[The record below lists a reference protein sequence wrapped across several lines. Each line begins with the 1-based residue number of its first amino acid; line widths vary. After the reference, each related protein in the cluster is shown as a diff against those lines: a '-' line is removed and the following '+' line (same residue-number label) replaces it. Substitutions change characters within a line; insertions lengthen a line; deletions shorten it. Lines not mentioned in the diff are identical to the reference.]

1 MQTPPHHSSF
11 PPPFPL
17 SVLLG
22 QSPQLFNHKQ
32 LLNESNRRN
41 CFRNYL
47 NIGFSAAFKDLIFTI
62 TAWLDLLG
70 FNIFFFFFRF
80 LTSFLHQ
87 YSPSRGKFQGAQPG
101 IPWAAGSW
109 SDTCWAACPSSR
121 SPPEE
126 PGRCLLCSAR
136 RVFFMWWHHSF
147 YGAAEAASSAR
158 LQPLCRAVHSGA
170 HAGARVK
177 TKADC
182 RSAELGLIAPLWSW
196 KGSSLLRPQLNK
208 KIKKIISQLQLLCCI
223 LLVLAV
229 FFWMGVSATMIQT

>member
-41 CFRNYL
+41 YFRNYL

-70 FNIFFFFFRF
+70 FNIFFFFRF
-80 LTSFLHQ
+80 LTSFLRQ

-136 RVFFMWWHHSF
+136 RVFFYVVTSLVLWCGWSGF
-147 YGAAEAASSAR
+147 VSASAAALQSGSLWCTCWCQSQNQSR
-158 LQPLCRAVHSGA
+158 LQVCRVGP
-170 HAGARVK
+170 
-177 TKADC
+177 DC
-182 RSAELGLIAPLWSW
+182 SSQVLEGLVS
-196 KGSSLLRPQLNK
+196 PQAL
-208 KIKKIISQLQLLCCI
+208 IK
-223 LLVLAV
+223 
-229 FFWMGVSATMIQT
+229 